1 MDETMLEIR
10 NNRVRA
16 ASSSSTEFQ
25 VDDSKDDILNNL
37 KSGTALANPYKKAE
51 NKPETFNYE

>member
-1 MDETMLEIR
+1 MIEIR
-10 NNRVRA
+10 NNRIRA
-16 ASSSSTEFQ
+16 ASNTSTEFQ

-51 NKPETFNYE
+51 NKPPMFSYE

>member
-1 MDETMLEIR
+1 MLEIR

-16 ASSSSTEFQ
+16 ASNTSTEFQ

-37 KSGTALANPYKKAE
+37 KSGTALANPYKK
-51 NKPETFNYE
+51 TMFN